1 VDVVWMRVFVW
12 VCVRACVGV
21 CAKSGVGLPPRAV
34 MMA

>member
-1 VDVVWMRVFVW
+1 VDACVCMC
-12 VCVRACVGV
+12 VCVCACMGV